1 MANSDKRTGLQKK
14 VSSVFKDVPIPQD
27 NGETQAPGAHAP
39 NETPVNPANRM
50 STDRP
55 ISQSSLIKKINQAN
69 ESLDKTEPDQS
80 DNIFPKPTTVDH
92 QVPQSPFIKTLNQA
106 EDSSDKA
113 EPDQSVGIFPKPTP
127 ANHQMPQS
135 PLIKTLN
142 QAEDSVDK
150 AEPEQSANVFPKP
163 MTANHQMPQ
172 SSLLKTLNQA
182 EDSSDKAEPEQ
193 SANVFPKPMTAN
205 HQMPQ
210 SPLLKTLNQAEDS
223 SDKAEPEQSANVFP
237 KPMTANHQTPK
248 IPLVKKL
255 PQSRES
261 SKEPEPVKQLESDP
275 FIEMPSQGLVQ
286 QIKDKLFTPKPGA
299 SPAKQK
305 ALVIMVPILLVVMVF
320 LLRQFISKAP
330 DKTNGAPKDNA
341 PVEVANTGSG
351 IEIDWQVPEPL
362 PAITRDPIKLPGQDE
377 SQNAGQDE
385 NPGEGPNVTV
395 VETNP
400 VAIKVKD
407 IVYSA
412 DKPSA
417 FIGSKIAYVG
427 DKVDGV
433 TIVRIERDRVEFEK
447 NGKRWV
453 QKMRE

>member
-1 MANSDKRTGLQKK
+1 MPAG
-14 VSSVFKDVPIPQD
+14 PQM
-27 NGETQAPGAHAP
+27 Q
-39 NETPVNPANRM
+39 
-50 STDRP
+50 
-55 ISQSSLIKKINQAN
+55 
-69 ESLDKTEPDQS
+69 
-80 DNIFPKPTTVDH
+80 
-92 QVPQSPFIKTLNQA
+92 
-106 EDSSDKA
+106 
-113 EPDQSVGIFPKPTP
+113 
-127 ANHQMPQS
+127 
-135 PLIKTLN
+135 
-142 QAEDSVDK
+142 
-150 AEPEQSANVFPKP
+150 
-163 MTANHQMPQ
+163 Q

-182 EDSSDKAEPEQ
+182 EDSSDKAELD
-193 SANVFPKPMTAN
+193 KPA
-205 HQMPQ
+205 
-210 SPLLKTLNQAEDS
+210 D
-223 SDKAEPEQSANVFP
+223 VFP
-237 KPMTANHQTPK
+237 KPMTANHQTPQ
-248 IPLVKKL
+248 IPLVKKP

-261 SKEPEPVKQLESDP
+261 FKEPEPAKQLESDP

-286 QIKDKLFTPKPGA
+286 RIKDKLFTPKPGA

-305 ALVIMVPILLVVMVF
+305 ALVIMVPILLIVMVF

-330 DKTNGAPKDNA
+330 DKTKGAPNDNA

-362 PAITRDPIKLPGQDE
+362 PVITRDPIKLPGQDE

-400 VAIKVKD
+400 VAMKVKD

-417 FIGSKIAYVG
+417 FIGSKIVYVG
-427 DKVDGV
+427 DKVEGV
-433 TIVRIERDRVEFEK
+433 TIVRIERDRIEFEK

>member
-1 MANSDKRTGLQKK
+1 MANLDKRAGLQKK

-27 NGETQAPGAHAP
+27 NGETQAPGAHTP
-39 NETPVNPANRM
+39 NETPVDPTNRM

-69 ESLDKTEPDQS
+69 ESLDKASKDRS

-106 EDSSDKA
+106 EDSLDKA
-113 EPDQSVGIFPKPTP
+113 EPD
-127 ANHQMPQS
+127 
-135 PLIKTLN
+135 
-142 QAEDSVDK
+142 
-150 AEPEQSANVFPKP
+150 QSANVFPKP
-163 MTANHQMPQ
+163 IPANQQMQQ

-182 EDSSDKAEPEQ
+182 EDSSDKAEPDK

-205 HQMPQ
+205 HQTPQ
-210 SPLLKTLNQAEDS
+210 SPLIKTLNQAEDS
-223 SDKAEPEQSANVFP
+223 SDKAEPDQSANVFP
-237 KPMTANHQTPK
+237 KPMTANHQTPQ
-248 IPLVKKL
+248 IPPVKKP

-261 SKEPEPVKQLESDP
+261 FKEPEPVKQLESNP
-275 FIEMPSQGLVQ
+275 FIEMPSEGLLQ
-286 QIKDKLFTPKPGA
+286 RIKDKLFTPKPGA

-305 ALVIMVPILLVVMVF
+305 ALVILVPILLIVMVF
-320 LLRQFISKAP
+320 VLRQVISKAP
-330 DKTNGAPKDNA
+330 DKTKGAPKDNA
-341 PVEVANTGSG
+341 PVEVANAGSG

-362 PAITRDPIKLPGQDE
+362 PAITRDPIKLPGQSN
-377 SQNAGQDE
+377 SQIEEPNGIRNQ
-385 NPGEGPNVTV
+385 GPN
-395 VETNP
+395 ETTNQ
-400 VAIKVKD
+400 AETISISVKD

-417 FIGSKIAYVG
+417 FIGSKIVYVG
-427 DKVDGV
+427 DKVDGL